1 MRNIWIVFKREFT
14 AYFTTPLAYVLIVVF
29 TLLSLALTFYFG
41 GFIEAGDASLKSFF
55 SFHPWIYM
63 IFGPAIGMRLWAEE
77 NRTGTTEL
85 LLTMPLSPWQAI
97 VGKFL
102 AAAATLA
109 ATLLCTV
116 GIVITVYRLGEPDG
130 ATIFSGYIG
139 SYLIGLAA
147 ISLTCAFS
155 AMTRNP
161 ITCLLLS
168 VTVCLVLVLLGFGPI
183 IDFLRGAKLNF
194 LADVCNSMSFMWH
207 QAELAAG
214 NMTVQSLV
222 YLLSFSGFFLFLTSV
237 FIRSRRG

>member
-1 MRNIWIVFKREFT
+1 MRNVWIVFKRELA
-14 AYFTTPLAYVLIVVF
+14 AYFTTPLAYVLIVIF
-29 TLLSLALTFYFG
+29 TLLSLGLTFYFG
-41 GFIEAGDASLKSFF
+41 GFIETGDASLKSFF

-85 LLTMPLSPWQAI
+85 LLTMPMSPWQAI
-97 VGKFL
+97 MGKFL

-109 ATLLCTV
+109 ATLIFTLS
-116 GIVITVYRLGEPDG
+116 IVITVYRLGEPDG
-130 ATIFSGYIG
+130 ATIFSGYVG
-139 SYLIGLAA
+139 SYLVGLAS

-168 VTVCLVLVLLGFGPI
+168 VTVCLILVLLGFGPI
-183 IDFLRGAKLNF
+183 IDFLRGARLNV

-207 QAELAAG
+207 QAELARG
-214 NMTVQSLV
+214 NMTIQSLV
-222 YLLSFSGFFLFLTSV
+222 YLLSFTGFFLFLTSV
-237 FIRSRRG
+237 FIRSRRS